1 MLPSISQNIGM
12 SMAGGFPQLVLEPKE
27 NETGCPLYDKE
38 NKNCQ
43 IYNDMPLNCQAYPLG
58 YNGEKYFVMDK
69 ACKGLGEGEMTA
81 EQLKVQRNAAKEDYE
96 ARVESNTLVPLLYSI
111 IMGNLVDQS
120 KKAMENMTDEQKDQ
134 LQDMLKEE
142 ED

>member
-1 MLPSISQNIGM
+1 MVN
-12 SMAGGFPQLVLEPKE
+12 
-27 NETGCPLYDKE
+27 C
-38 NKNCQ
+38 NKQCFR
-43 IYNDMPLNCQAYPLG
+43 NDFQY
-58 YNGEKYFVMDK
+58 V
-69 ACKGLGEGEMTA
+69 A

-120 KKAMENMTDEQKDQ
+120 RKAMENMTDEQKDQ